1 MLIKSLDHLPHV
13 VLQTLR
19 WTLLVTPLAI
29 LVGLMNAFFLWA
41 LEVATQTRVDNPYLI
56 YGLPIAGLGLVFFYR
71 QWGGISERGNNLII
85 EQIHHS
91 NEKIPFRMS
100 VFVLVATV
108 VTHLFGGSAGR
119 EGTAVQ
125 IGGAASAWFS
135 RVFKLDESDH
145 RSILVAGIAAG
156 FGSVFGTPIA
166 GAIFAVEVLS
176 VGRIKYQALL
186 PALIAAVLADVVC
199 SAVGA
204 HHTHYNIGFA
214 QFSSLFEHP
223 ISIDFILTGKILIA
237 GVIFGLV
244 GLLFSELT
252 SGLKA
257 WFIRWLRNPY
267 LIVFCGGLLVVA
279 IVKLIGNY
287 DYIGIGVYPI
297 REGGVSITSA
307 FEAGG
312 AEWNSWMLK
321 LILTAITLAA
331 GFKGGEVTPLFFIGA
346 TLGNF
351 LAWVM
356 GAPVELFA
364 ALGFLAVFAAAANTP
379 LACIIM
385 GVELFGADHLIYF
398 ALVCFIAYYASG
410 HSGIYGS
417 QRIAVAKRISPYQP
431 PKIDQTVAQAMA
443 SKKNKQ

>member
-1 MLIKSLDHLPHV
+1 MYSRSLEHLPHV
-13 VLQTLR
+13 LFQTLR
-19 WTLLVTPLAI
+19 WTLLVTPVAI

-41 LEVATQTRVDNPYLI
+41 LEAATQARIEHSFLLYL
-56 YGLPIAGLGLVFFYR
+56 LPFAGLVLVFIYR
-71 QWGGISERGNNLII
+71 QWGSVSERGNNLII
-85 EQIHHS
+85 EQVHNS
-91 NEKIPFRMS
+91 DQKIPFRMS
-100 VFVLVATV
+100 VFVLLATV

-125 IGGAASAWFS
+125 IGGAVSAWFS
-135 RVFKLDESDH
+135 RVFHLDDSDH

-156 FGSVFGTPIA
+156 FGSVFGTPFA
-166 GAIFAVEVLS
+166 GAIFAVEVLA

-186 PALIAAVLADVVC
+186 PALIATILADVVC

-214 QFSSLFEHP
+214 EFNTLFQNP
-223 ISIDFILTGKILIA
+223 ISIDFILTGKILVA
-237 GVIFGLV
+237 GVLFGLA

-252 SGLKA
+252 AGLKIF
-257 WFIRWLRNPY
+257 FIRWLRNPY
-267 LIVFCGGLLVVA
+267 TIVFVGGVLIILLA
-279 IVKLIGNY
+279 TLIGNH
-287 DYIGIGVYPI
+287 DYLGLGVYPS

-307 FEAGG
+307 FEVGG
-312 AEWNSWMLK
+312 AEWNSWIIK
-321 LILTAITLAA
+321 LLLTAITLAA

-351 LAWVM
+351 LAWLF

-417 QRIAVAKRISPYQP
+417 QKIAVAKRLYPYQP
-431 PKIDQTVAQAMA
+431 ERIAETLGQVMS
-443 SKKNKQ
+443 SKKKG

>member
-1 MLIKSLDHLPHV
+1 MLIKSLDHVPHV

-71 QWGGISERGNNLII
+71 QWGSISERGNNLII
-85 EQIHHS
+85 EQIHDS

-125 IGGAASAWFS
+125 IGGAVSAWFS

-214 QFSSLFEHP
+214 QFNSLFEHP

-237 GVIFGLV
+237 GVIFGLA

-257 WFIRWLRNPY
+257 LFIRWSRNPY

-279 IVKLIGNY
+279 IAKLIGNY

-351 LAWVM
+351 LAWLM

-431 PKIDQTVAQAMA
+431 AKLDQTVGQAMA

>member
-1 MLIKSLDHLPHV
+1 I
-13 VLQTLR
+13 
-19 WTLLVTPLAI
+19 
-29 LVGLMNAFFLWA
+29 
-41 LEVATQTRVDNPYLI
+41 
-56 YGLPIAGLGLVFFYR
+56 
-71 QWGGISERGNNLII
+71 
-85 EQIHHS
+85 
-91 NEKIPFRMS
+91 
-100 VFVLVATV
+100 
-108 VTHLFGGSAGR
+108 
-119 EGTAVQ
+119 
-125 IGGAASAWFS
+125 
-135 RVFKLDESDH
+135 
-145 RSILVAGIAAG
+145 
-156 FGSVFGTPIA
+156 
-166 GAIFAVEVLS
+166 
-176 VGRIKYQALL
+176 
-186 PALIAAVLADVVC
+186 
-199 SAVGA
+199 
-204 HHTHYNIGFA
+204 
-214 QFSSLFEHP
+214 
-223 ISIDFILTGKILIA
+223 
-237 GVIFGLV
+237 
-244 GLLFSELT
+244 
-252 SGLKA
+252 
-257 WFIRWLRNPY
+257 
-267 LIVFCGGLLVVA
+267 A

-297 REGGVSITSA
+297 REDGVSITSA

-312 AEWNSWMLK
+312 AEWNSWILK